1 VKKYFWVA
9 NNSDFK
15 LDKTE
20 EHIREHFEIPELTNN
35 MRNTTN
41 ISRAAEEPINQL
53 WDNYPEGPE
62 VKRLVWEK
70 RGGNSKVSTILQEAV
85 EHLNSDFNDL
95 LIIPLKDD
103 RHKCY
108 EFCTKAVRLSKQKT
122 TVCLY
127 GTSDSCDATT
137 IPEKSEKLIEK
148 IVKKKVAL
156 ISSMTYVQGA
166 EFKSVIAFLPEELSE
181 TLEIVNL
188 NRKTFLSRGNV
199 LLRAKVNLVIIE
211 VR

>member
-1 VKKYFWVA
+1 MENYFWVA
-9 NNSDFK
+9 NNSDYK

-20 EHIREHFEIPELTNN
+20 EHIRGHFDIPELTNN

-41 ISRAAEEPINQL
+41 ISRAAYEPVNQQ

-62 VKRLVWEK
+62 VKKLVWMKQDGSSE
-70 RGGNSKVSTILQEAV
+70 VSTILQEAV
-85 EHLNSDFNDL
+85 EHLNNDFNDL
-95 LIIPLKDD
+95 LIIPLKEDL
-103 RHKCY
+103 RECY

-127 GTSDSCDATT
+127 GTSDSFDAKT

-148 IVKKKVAL
+148 IVKKKVTL

-166 EFKSVIAFLPEELSE
+166 EFKSVIAFLPADSSE
-181 TLEIVNL
+181 TREIVNT

-199 LLRAKVNLVIIE
+199 LLRAKVNLVIVE
-211 VR
+211 VC